1 LTGSVEAIWRSQLFA
16 LVQAQ
21 LRTYFHVIGARGKKR
36 SQLFSGLFGLLWYGV
51 WLLAALWALYL
62 PTWLPR
68 ETVEGFLPGVY
79 LLVMGYWQVAPI
91 LTMSLGVSL
100 DLRKVGIYPISIR
113 TLFAVECLLRVGTG
127 AEMLMVLGGLYTGL
141 ILHGSPHWLEMT
153 VATIAFAVL
162 NVFLSAGVRNFM
174 ERLFRRRHWREA
186 FLFLFVGLTVVPSIL
201 MQSQTARETGSWLAE
216 RGQGLPDWVL
226 PSNAAGRIALGTATA
241 SDLFVFPMMIA
252 FAAVFGYDQFRRT
265 VRQGVTGLSSG
276 AKPAARGSIMGRLGG
291 WLARPVQWLPDPPAA
306 LIEREF
312 RYLWRSPRFRLPFI
326 MGFSFGV
333 LVWLPIMLHFRD
345 GASGWVDQSGVTF
358 ISMYSFLMLGPVLF
372 LNRFGFDR
380 GGARSFY
387 WLPLRFGTILLT
399 KNLVSL
405 LVAVAEVLLITAVA
419 RALGLGITGWSVLE
433 AVGVSVIAMLYLTS
447 IGNIMSV
454 RFPVASNPDRVSR
467 AGPGG
472 GTRAAVQFF
481 VYPLMMSPIMLAYV
495 VRYVLGDLGGFF
507 MRLAGAATVGAVFY
521 VLTFRNCAR
530 YGDLER
536 EAMLS
541 QLTEGAAP
549 LAAE

>member
-1 LTGSVEAIWRSQLFA
+1 
-16 LVQAQ
+16 
-21 LRTYFHVIGARGKKR
+21 
-36 SQLFSGLFGLLWYGV
+36 
-51 WLLAALWALYL
+51 
-62 PTWLPR
+62 
-68 ETVEGFLPGVY
+68 
-79 LLVMGYWQVAPI
+79 
-91 LTMSLGVSL
+91 
-100 DLRKVGIYPISIR
+100 
-113 TLFAVECLLRVGTG
+113 
-127 AEMLMVLGGLYTGL
+127 
-141 ILHGSPHWLEMT
+141 
-153 VATIAFAVL
+153 
-162 NVFLSAGVRNFM
+162 
-174 ERLFRRRHWREA
+174 
-186 FLFLFVGLTVVPSIL
+186 
-201 MQSQTARETGSWLAE
+201 
-216 RGQGLPDWVL
+216 
-226 PSNAAGRIALGTATA
+226 
-241 SDLFVFPMMIA
+241 
-252 FAAVFGYDQFRRT
+252 
-265 VRQGVTGLSSG
+265 
-276 AKPAARGSIMGRLGG
+276 MGRLGG

-345 GASGWVDQSGVTF
+345 RASGWVDQSGVTF
-358 ISMYSFLMLGPVLF
+358 ISLYSFLILGPVLF

-405 LVAVAEVLLITAVA
+405 LVAVAEVLLITAAA

-433 AVGVSVIAMLYLTS
+433 AVGVSVIAILYLTS

-507 MRLAGAATVGAVFY
+507 MWLAGAATVGAAFY
-521 VLTFRNCAR
+521 VLTFRTCAQ

-549 LAAE
+549 LAGE

>member
-127 AEMLMVLGGLYTGL
+127 AEMLMVLGGLYAGL

-252 FAAVFGYDQFRRT
+252 LAAVFGYDQFRRT

-291 WLARPVQWLPDPPAA
+291 WLARPVQWLPHPPAA

-326 MGFSFGV
+326 MVDACAAADS
-333 LVWLPIMLHFRD
+333 
-345 GASGWVDQSGVTF
+345 ASRAWIAVRIAGSSSSLAT
-358 ISMYSFLMLGPVLF
+358 GPLSSV
-372 LNRFGFDR
+372 R
-380 GGARSFY
+380 
-387 WLPLRFGTILLT
+387 
-399 KNLVSL
+399 V
-405 LVAVAEVLLITAVA
+405 VAESPV
-419 RALGLGITGWSVLE
+419 RPSEGW
-433 AVGVSVIAMLYLTS
+433 
-447 IGNIMSV
+447 
-454 RFPVASNPDRVSR
+454 PW
-467 AGPGG
+467 
-472 GTRAAVQFF
+472 
-481 VYPLMMSPIMLAYV
+481 
-495 VRYVLGDLGGFF
+495 
-507 MRLAGAATVGAVFY
+507 
-521 VLTFRNCAR
+521 
-530 YGDLER
+530 
-536 EAMLS
+536 
-541 QLTEGAAP
+541 
-549 LAAE
+549 